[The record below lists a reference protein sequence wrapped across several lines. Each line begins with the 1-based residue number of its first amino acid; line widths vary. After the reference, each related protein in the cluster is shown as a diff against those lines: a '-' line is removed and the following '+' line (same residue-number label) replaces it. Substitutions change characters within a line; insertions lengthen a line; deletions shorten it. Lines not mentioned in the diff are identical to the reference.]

1 MTSMV
6 LGGLNARVPNTK
18 YERTLKSLPIL
29 PTWCILWSF
38 LFSSLVPLL
47 GVFPLFIYYNSFA
60 SCVNYVGEES
70 TKNPMNIVITSYEDL
85 GLRTLLV
92 LYYGIVSYG
101 FKQMFFFSSCWLE
114 VHRLCNV
121 SNNAC
126 ASGSFSLWEFGILH
140 NLVMRF
146 LCIYPYIFQVTIEIL
161 FWAFWQ
167 ISDPNSLCSSDADR
181 PNFFLMS
188 LFYPLNHH
196 SL

>member
-1 MTSMV
+1 MWAHLKILANTTEMMHTLV
-6 LGGLNARVPNTK
+6 LSFFFFSC
-18 YERTLKSLPIL
+18 SLAG
-29 PTWCILWSF
+29 CFSF
-38 LFSSLVPLL
+38 IY
-47 GVFPLFIYYNSFA
+47 LFIYYDSFA

-70 TKNPMNIVITSYEDL
+70 TKNPMNIVITLYEDL

-92 LYYGIVSYG
+92 LHYGIVSYG

-146 LCIYPYIFQVTIEIL
+146 LWIYPYIFQVTIEIFIL
-161 FWAFWQ
+161 SLLTNFW
-167 ISDPNSLCSSDADR
+167 SE
-181 PNFFLMS
+181 
-188 LFYPLNHH
+188 
-196 SL
+196 